1 MTAMVVVDRVAT
13 LSLVSTRA
21 PPPLSHSRATT
32 TVDGRVDSRQQEPH
46 GGIIDGALAAAVA
59 ATGTRIIILVV

>member
-21 PPPLSHSRATT
+21 PPPLSHSRTTT

-46 GGIIDGALAAAVA
+46 GGIIDGALAAEAT
-59 ATGTRIIILVV
+59 TGTRIIILVV